1 MISCIL
7 IDDEISA
14 LKGLSY
20 ELKNF
25 EDKVVI
31 LAQFSSAANAVE
43 FLKTTKVDLVFLDI
57 EMPEMN
63 GFAFLEHFPNRDFQ
77 VVFTTAYSKYA
88 VNAIKMDALDYLL
101 KPVDIDDLS
110 QTIKRVEKSLTK
122 KKQEDFLEM
131 AMDKLNKSD
140 TSPKKIKISFD
151 GKIHFLNP
159 EDILFCEGEGNYCT
173 VYLEN
178 GKKMLLSQ
186 KLKQLESILP
196 ETVFYRI
203 HNSYIVNLQKVTA
216 YYKNE
221 GYVELNYHKTIP
233 VSRNKRGEIL
243 DKL

>member
-14 LKGLSY
+14 LKGLAY
-20 ELKNF
+20 ELNNF
-25 EDKVVI
+25 EDEIEIK
-31 LAQFSSAANAVE
+31 AQFSSAANAIC
-43 FLKTTKVDLVFLDI
+43 FLKSNDIDLVFLDI

-63 GFAFLEHFPNRDFQ
+63 GLTFLDYFPNRNFL

-88 VNAIKMDALDYLL
+88 INAIKLDALDYLL

-110 QTIKRVEKSLTK
+110 QTIKKVEKSLSK
-122 KKQEDFLEM
+122 KKQEDFLEI
-131 AMDKLNKSD
+131 AMDRLNKSES
-140 TSPKKIKISFD
+140 SPKRIKISFD

-173 VYLEN
+173 VHLDS

-196 ETVFYRI
+196 KYVFYRI

-216 YYKNE
+216 YHKHE
-221 GYVELNYHKTIP
+221 GYVELTNNKTIP
-233 VSRNKRGEIL
+233 VSRHKRGEIL